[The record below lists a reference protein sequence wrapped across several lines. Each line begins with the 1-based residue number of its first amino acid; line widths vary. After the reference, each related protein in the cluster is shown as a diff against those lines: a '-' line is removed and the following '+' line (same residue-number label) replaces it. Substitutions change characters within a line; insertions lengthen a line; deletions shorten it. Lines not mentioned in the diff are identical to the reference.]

1 MTKAQKKHIPF
12 NKVKTDIMTNSQSYE
27 YGEILGALISIQNFS
42 KMKNREDY
50 ADLESMIISDAI
62 EQMQTLFDSLNKEEN
77 TQAQEINTNLKNII
91 K

>member
-1 MTKAQKKHIPF
+1 M
-12 NKVKTDIMTNSQSYE
+12 NNSQSYE
-27 YGEILGALISIQNFS
+27 YGEILGALISIQNIS

-50 ADLESMIISDAI
+50 AQIEQMIISDAI
-62 EQMQTLFDSLNKEEN
+62 EQMQTLFDSLTKDEN

>member
-1 MTKAQKKHIPF
+1 
-12 NKVKTDIMTNSQSYE
+12 MTNSQSYE

-42 KMKNREDY
+42 KMDNRENY

-62 EQMQTLFDSLNKEEN
+62 DQMQTLFDSLNGKAQ
-77 TQAQEINTNLKNII
+77 TQEINTNLKNII

>member
-1 MTKAQKKHIPF
+1 MLSLSIVNLKQTQ
-12 NKVKTDIMTNSQSYE
+12 MTNSQSYE

-42 KMKNREDY
+42 KMKNRENY

-62 EQMQTLFDSLNKEEN
+62 EQMQTLFDSLTKDEN

>member
-12 NKVKTDIMTNSQSYE
+12 NKIKTEQMTNSQSYE

-50 ADLESMIISDAI
+50 ADLEATIISDAI
-62 EQMQTLFDSLNKEEN
+62 EQMQTLFDSLNKE
-77 TQAQEINTNLKNII
+77 
-91 K
+91 

>member
-1 MTKAQKKHIPF
+1 M
-12 NKVKTDIMTNSQSYE
+12 NNSQSYE
-27 YGEILGALISIQNFS
+27 YGEILGELISIQNIS

-50 ADLESMIISDAI
+50 AQIEQMIISDAI
-62 EQMQTLFDSLNKEEN
+62 EQMQTLFDSLTKDEN